1 MEGYPLTGYD
11 NLSGYDNM
19 TSSYNESLCSPETI
33 MDSIAHVPHKP
44 WESLIT
50 MKEELINHMKDENIS
65 HDVPFSK
72 IDELSN
78 SLIDFMK
85 DFNEYKKSMDEA
97 EKLMKV
103 AIESNQKDIQ
113 VIETFIQFLSKISNQ
128 TDKDIEPIQSQI
140 KAVCE
145 DIKQNNTMKEA
156 KDNYIKEK
164 IKFHKHL
171 NIIKLMNQMN
181 VGSTCSICLQDNVD
195 SYFNPCGHTA
205 CTKCIRKNAEYERP
219 CPLCRKQVHSIHKL
233 FFT

>member
-1 MEGYPLTGYD
+1 MEGYPLT
-11 NLSGYDNM
+11 GYDNM

-33 MDSIAHVPHKP
+33 MDSIGNSNSISFTP
-44 WESLIT
+44 LIS
-50 MKEELINHMKDENIS
+50 MKEELINHMKEDS
-65 HDVPFSK
+65 LADDLSFSK
-72 IDELSN
+72 IDELSD

-97 EKLMKV
+97 EKLMKL

-113 VIETFIQFLSKISNQ
+113 IIETFIEFLSKISNQ
-128 TDKDIEPIQSQI
+128 TDKNIEPIQTQI
-140 KAVCE
+140 KSVCE
-145 DIKQNNTMKEA
+145 DIKKTSKMKEV

-171 NIIKLMNQMN
+171 NIIKLINQMN

-205 CTKCIRKNAEYERP
+205 CSTCIRKSIEHERP